1 MTQPWVLDPHD
12 IGRMMVGFKNSPGAE
27 PISLA
32 ELEREY
38 CLVMQ
43 QPYPIAEM
51 EFARSWMLFR
61 VRYHPSF
68 HFFAQETVSTNSSSA
83 IPY

>member
-1 MTQPWVLDPHD
+1 
-12 IGRMMVGFKNSPGAE
+12 MMVGFKNSPGTE

-38 CLVMQ
+38 CRVTQ
-43 QPYPIAEM
+43 QPFPIAEM

-61 VRYHPSF
+61 VRHHLSF
-68 HFFAQETVSTNSSSA
+68 TFTFLHSKIQPLPVSSA
-83 IPY
+83 ILPC

>member
-1 MTQPWVLDPHD
+1 
-12 IGRMMVGFKNSPGAE
+12 MMVGFKNSPTE

-38 CLVMQ
+38 CRVVQ
-43 QPYPIAEM
+43 QSYPIAEM

-61 VRYHPSF
+61 VRHYLRIRPPLC
-68 HFFAQETVSTNSSSA
+68 AGARVSST
-83 IPY
+83 IPC